1 MEKQASNQDPMR
13 VMAHPPELAGT
24 RAPHG
29 GSQSEGA
36 GPSVLQG
43 PDVSYQ
49 VHSHGPWSVG
59 KELTTET
66 PPRHSPA
73 RHSPAARVV
82 RSHPAHPGAGPQ
94 SQGPCLPFKSP
105 HLDGERIQT
114 SKI

>member
-1 MEKQASNQDPMR
+1 MLALQ
-13 VMAHPPELAGT
+13 PPELAGT

-59 KELTTET
+59 KEVLIN
-66 PPRHSPA
+66 HS
-73 RHSPAARVV
+73 SGV
-82 RSHPAHPGAGPQ
+82 
-94 SQGPCLPFKSP
+94 LM
-105 HLDGERIQT
+105 IN
-114 SKI
+114 I